1 MIYADFK
8 DKKLSLLGMGTMRL
22 PLKSDNYAEIDE
34 KRAEEMFDYAFEH
47 GVNYF
52 DTAWGYHNGQSEIVT
67 GKLLKKYPRDK
78 VYIATKFPGYDL
90 ANMDKV
96 EEIFCRQLE
105 KTGMEYFDFYLFHN
119 VCEKNIEQYLD
130 EKYGIYEYL
139 IEQKKN
145 GRIRHLGFSVHSN
158 NDTMKRF
165 LEKYGK
171 DMEFCQVQF
180 NWIDYDFQDAKTKLE
195 ILKEYDIPMWVME
208 PLRGGKLAKLS
219 PEHEKLL
226 KQLRGDENI
235 PAWSFRFLQTFP
247 EIKMIL
253 SGMSDFEQVKDN
265 IRTFEENKPLNENEM
280 DTLFDIARNM
290 LGNSTACTSCKYCL
304 NKCPQEIDIP
314 RMISLYNE
322 HVFSNGGFIAP
333 NVIETIKEENRPSAC
348 IGCKSCEEVCP
359 QGINIS
365 KIMSDFAEKL
375 K

>member
-226 KQLRGDENI
+226 KQLREDENI

>member
-22 PLKSDNYAEIDE
+22 PLKSDKFEDVDE
-34 KRAEEMFDYAFEH
+34 KRAEEMFDYAFEN

-52 DTAWGYHNGQSEIVT
+52 DTAWGYHNGYSEIVT
-67 GKLLKKYPRDK
+67 GKILKKYPRDK

-96 EEIFCRQLE
+96 EEIFNRQLE

-145 GRIRHLGFSVHSN
+145 GRIRHLGFSVHGN
-158 NDTMKRF
+158 NETMSRF

-195 ILKEYDIPMWVME
+195 ILKKYDIPMWVME

-219 PEHEKLL
+219 QENEKLL
-226 KQLRGDENI
+226 KNLREDENI
-235 PAWSFRFLQTFP
+235 PAWSFRFLQSFP

-265 IRTFEENKPLNENEM
+265 IRTFEENKPLNETEM
-280 DTLFDIARNM
+280 NVLFSIAKTM
-290 LGNSTACTSCKYCL
+290 LSNSAACTSCKYCL
-304 NKCPQEIDIP
+304 DKCPQEIDIP

-322 HVFSNGGFIAP
+322 HVFTNGGFLAP
-333 NVIETIKEENRPSAC
+333 NVIETIKKENRPSAC

-359 QGINIS
+359 QGIKIS
-365 KIMSDFAEKL
+365 KIMSDFTEKL